1 MKTKSVCVCVT
12 KFERKF
18 EKANCSLEGDDDFP
32 FVPPELDLGIKY
44 VKQKRAQ
51 IQVGF
56 EVLLKKCSIRN
67 EG

>member
-1 MKTKSVCVCVT
+1 MCVCVSLNLNANI
-12 KFERKF
+12 
-18 EKANCSLEGDDDFP
+18 EKANCLLEGDDDFT
-32 FVPPELDLGIKY
+32 FVPPELDLGIMY